1 MGKRIIFLILALVF
15 LFSRFVLADNAKEDN
30 DIVTVLKSVITENF
44 EAYELEDIEKVMQ
57 TVHSKSPGFEATKE
71 FSSQVFPVY
80 DIKYELLSFK
90 YISLEGEYAL
100 GRVKQKTS
108 KISGP
113 EFKDNIIDSIVIF
126 KQEAGFWKLWSQATL
141 TLEYL

>member
-1 MGKRIIFLILALVF
+1 MSKRIIVLILAVL
-15 LFSRFVLADNAKEDN
+15 LFQSHEVRAEITQEGKDIEKELN
-30 DIVTVLKSVITENF
+30 SIITNNF
-44 EAYELEDIEKVMQ
+44 KAYELEDIDEVMK
-57 TVHSKSPGFEATKE
+57 TVHSKSPGFEATKQ

-90 YISLEGEYAL
+90 YIVVDGEYAL
-100 GRVKQKTS
+100 ARVKQKTS

-126 KQEAGFWKLWSQATL
+126 KQEVGFWKLWSQASL
-141 TLEYL
+141 TIEYI